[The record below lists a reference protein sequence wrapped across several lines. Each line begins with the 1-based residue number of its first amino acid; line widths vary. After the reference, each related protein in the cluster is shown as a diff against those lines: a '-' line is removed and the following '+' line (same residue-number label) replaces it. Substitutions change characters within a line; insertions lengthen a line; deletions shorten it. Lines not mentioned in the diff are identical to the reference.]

1 VDKWKTIP
9 SDKSIFDAINGYQLN
24 FHTLPPTKNNCNNP
38 AFNEHEKTSIALEV
52 QNILKK
58 GIIETAMPCNYQFVT
73 HIFTKPKKD
82 GTHRVISNL
91 KSLNDCIDNFN
102 FKMDSLRT
110 AINLMNKSFCM
121 YRFKRCI
128 SQYSC

>member
-1 VDKWKTIP
+1 MDKWKTIP

-58 GIIETAMPCNYQFVT
+58 GIIETAMPCNYQLLHT
-73 HIFTKPKKD
+73 CLPEREKD
-82 GTHRVISNL
+82 RTHRVILNL
-91 KSLNDCIDNFN
+91 KSLNDYIDNFN